1 MDDENKSVEITQ
13 EPKVESRFGFQGKD
27 KGLPKQ
33 TVKILMAGA
42 ALSLGTIMWMR
53 APDKPDISS
62 SGVDTPETSQV
73 GAIQAVSLETYSAQA
88 EKDQIT
94 EKNRKSSK
102 RTLVVKLPGLQKID
116 RTRAS
121 QIPPGSEVRAR
132 LLTGASNGLVRAVLL
147 ESLRVQGENYLK
159 AGETVVGQGQST
171 EDRLFVRFTQVVHK
185 DGSVEAVQGQAV
197 DAEDKTA
204 GLPGSKFKRYA
215 MRYGTAVGL
224 YFVGGMTEGLQERT
238 IVGQQVVANP
248 DAKNALLNGASR
260 AAVEMA
266 NDQMSNMRNQPPP
279 ISIPAGQEILIVFE
293 TAQ

>member
-1 MDDENKSVEITQ
+1 MDDENKSVEITS
-13 EPKVESRFGFQGKD
+13 EPKIESRFGFQSKE

-33 TVKILMAGA
+33 TVKILMIGA

-53 APDKPDISS
+53 APDKPEISS
-62 SGVDTPETSQV
+62 SGVDAPETPQV
-73 GAIQAVSLETYSAQA
+73 GAQQAGSLETYSAQA
-88 EKDQIT
+88 EKDQMN
-94 EKNRKSSK
+94 EKSRKSS
-102 RTLVVKLPGLQKID
+102 RRIVVKLPGLQKID

-121 QIPPGSEVRAR
+121 QIPPGSEVRAK

-171 EDRLFVRFTQVVHK
+171 EDRLFIRFTQVVHK

-197 DAEDKTA
+197 DTEDKTA

-224 YFVGGMTEGLQERT
+224 YFVGGMTEGMQERT
-238 IVGQQVVANP
+238 IVGQQVVTNP
-248 DAKNALLNGASR
+248 DPKNALLNGASR

-293 TAQ
+293 AAQ

>member
-1 MDDENKSVEITQ
+1 MDDENKSVEIEQ
-13 EPKVESRFGFQGKD
+13 EPKIESRFGFQNKD

-33 TVKILMAGA
+33 TVKVLMVGA
-42 ALSLGTIMWMR
+42 ALSLGVIMWMR
-53 APDKPDISS
+53 VPDKIETSS
-62 SGVDTPETSQV
+62 SGVDVPETSEV
-73 GAIQAVSLETYSAQA
+73 GAQQAVSLETYSAQT
-88 EKDQIT
+88 EKEQMS
-94 EKNRKSSK
+94 EKNRRSSK
-102 RTLVVKLPGLQKID
+102 RMVVVKLPGLQKID
-116 RTRAS
+116 RTRAN
-121 QIPPGSEVRAR
+121 QIPPGSEVRAK

-224 YFVGGMTEGLQERT
+224 YFVGGMTEGMQERT
-238 IVGQQVVANP
+238 IVGQQVVTNP
-248 DAKNALLNGASR
+248 DAKNALLNGASW

>member
-13 EPKVESRFGFQGKD
+13 EPKVESRFGFQSKD

-33 TVKILMAGA
+33 TVKILMVGA

-94 EKNRKSSK
+94 EKNRKASK
-102 RTLVVKLPGLQKID
+102 RALVVKLPGLQKID

-121 QIPPGSEVRAR
+121 QIPPGSEIRAR

-159 AGETVVGQGQST
+159 AGETVVGQGQSN

-185 DGSVEAVQGQAV
+185 DGSVETVQGQAV

>member
-33 TVKILMAGA
+33 TVKILMVGA

-116 RTRAS
+116 RTRAN

>member
-33 TVKILMAGA
+33 TVKILMVGA
-42 ALSLGTIMWMR
+42 ALSFSTIMWMR

>member
-1 MDDENKSVEITQ
+1 MEDERKSVEITP
-13 EPKVESRFGFQGKD
+13 EPTIESRFGFQRRD

-33 TVKILMAGA
+33 MVKILMIGA

-53 APDKPDISS
+53 APEKPEASS
-62 SGVDTPETSQV
+62 SGIDTPETSQV
-73 GAIQAVSLETYSAQA
+73 GAQQAVSLETYSAQA
-88 EKDQIT
+88 EKIQMTERNSKPSKQI
-94 EKNRKSSK
+94 
-102 RTLVVKLPGLQKID
+102 VMKLPGLQKFD

-121 QIPPGSEVRAR
+121 QIPPGSEVRAK
-132 LLTGASNGLVRAVLL
+132 LLTGASNGLVRAELL

-171 EDRLFVRFTQVVHK
+171 EDRLFIRFTQVVHK

-197 DAEDKTA
+197 DTEDKTA
-204 GLPGSKFKRYA
+204 GLAGSKFKRYA

-224 YFVGGMTEGLQERT
+224 YFVGGMTEGMQERT
-238 IVGQQVVANP
+238 IVGQQVVTNP
-248 DAKNALLNGASR
+248 DPKNALLNGASR
-260 AAVEMA
+260 AAIEMA

-279 ISIPAGQEILIVFE
+279 VSIPAGQEILIVFE